1 MNDKITNCSRPA
13 PVLEVKDAEINKHL
27 PKPQS
32 HNRHRQK
39 TVNETT
45 DGWAIAEEGSRKS
58 SK

>member
-1 MNDKITNCSRPA
+1 M
-13 PVLEVKDAEINKHL
+13 LEVKDVEINKHL

-32 HNRHRQK
+32 YNRHRQE

-58 SK
+58 SKKK